1 MGKYFLKYPEGNI
14 RVARM
19 LRKQMTDAER
29 LLWSRIR
36 QNQLGVHFR
45 RQAPIDAYVVDF
57 LSVSRKL
64 AIELDGAQHYTEE
77 GKTKE
82 RIRDDKLRKL
92 GLAVLRFENREVLQ
106 SIDSVLSR
114 IADALESHGER
125 DGEGAHVISNYKME
139 Q

>member
-45 RQAPIDAYVVDF
+45 RQAPIGAYVVDF
-57 LSVSRKL
+57 LSIGGRL
-64 AIELDGAQHYTEE
+64 AVELDGAQHYTEE